1 LGRPSTSFYPGAR
14 RPAALLASVAAVA
27 ALAVLGVGC
36 GSREGTAD
44 LVNGKAQFVQR
55 CGSCHILERAGT
67 AGKTGP
73 NLDQAFGPARRD
85 GLGSGTIAGVTYDQ
99 ILYPGEG
106 SPMPAKIVHGEDA
119 RDVAAYV
126 GKVAGLTGEDQGA
139 LATAG
144 LAGATDGRQIFT
156 AAGCGG
162 CHRLADAGGTGSI
175 GPPLDDLAAQAE
187 RQAKGG
193 KPEDYVSESI
203 LEPNKVIAPGF
214 SAGVMPQNYGDQ
226 LTPEQ
231 VKALSDY
238 LLRVGG
244 G

>member
-1 LGRPSTSFYPGAR
+1 MSRLATRIAAPAR
-14 RPAALLASVAAVA
+14 RSVPASAVAAVA
-27 ALAVLGVGC
+27 VLGALGAGC
-36 GSREGTAD
+36 GAREGTAD

-55 CGSCHILERAGT
+55 CGSCHVLERAGT

-73 NLDQAFGPARRD
+73 NLDEAFGPSRRD
-85 GLGSGTIAGVTYDQ
+85 GIGSGTIAGVTHEQ
-99 ILYPGEG
+99 ILYPGSD
-106 SPMPAKIVHGEDA
+106 SPMPAKLVEGDDA

-126 GKVAGLTGEDQGA
+126 GKVAGLTGQDEGA

-144 LAGATDGRQIFT
+144 LAGATDGKQIFT

-162 CHRLADAGGTGSI
+162 CHVLSDAGGNGNI
-175 GPPLDDLAAQAE
+175 GPSLDEIGQV
-187 RQAKGG
+187 AKQRG
-193 KPEDYVSESI
+193 KGAPDKYVSESI
-203 LEPNKVIAPGF
+203 LDPNKVIAQGY

-231 VKALSDY
+231 VKALSEY

>member
-1 LGRPSTSFYPGAR
+1 LGRVSTSLSFRAR
-14 RPAALLASVAAVA
+14 RLAALASLAAVA
-27 ALAVLGVGC
+27 VALGLVGPGC

-44 LVNGKAQFVQR
+44 LVNGKAQFVQK
-55 CGSCHILERAGT
+55 CGSCHVLDRAGT

-85 GLGSGTIAGVTYDQ
+85 GLGAGTIAGVTYDQ
-99 ILYPGEG
+99 ILYPGND
-106 SPMPAKIVHGEDA
+106 SPMPAKIVRGRNAH
-119 RDVAAYV
+119 DVAAYV
-126 GKVAGLTGEDQGA
+126 GRVAGLTGQDQGA

-144 LAGATDGRQIFT
+144 LAGATDGKQIFT

-162 CHRLADAGGTGSI
+162 CHVLADAGGTGSI
-175 GPPLDDLAAQAE
+175 GPPLDDLAAEAE
-187 RQAKGG
+187 KRGG
-193 KPEDYVSESI
+193 GAPDKYVSESI
-203 LEPNKVIAPGF
+203 LNPNAVVAPGF

>member
-1 LGRPSTSFYPGAR
+1 LGRVSTSLSFRAR
-14 RPAALLASVAAVA
+14 RLAAPSASVAVA
-27 ALAVLGVGC
+27 AVLAVLGSGC

-44 LVNGKAQFVQR
+44 LVNGKAQFVQK
-55 CGSCHILERAGT
+55 CGSCHVLDRAGT

-85 GLGSGTIAGVTYDQ
+85 GLGGGTIAGVTYDQ
-99 ILYPGEG
+99 ILYPGND
-106 SPMPAKIVHGEDA
+106 SPMPAEIVTGRDA
-119 RDVAAYV
+119 HDVAAYV
-126 GKVAGLTGEDQGA
+126 GRVAGLTGQDQGA

-144 LAGATDGRQIFT
+144 LAGATDGKQIFT

-162 CHRLADAGGTGSI
+162 CHVLADAGGTGSI
-175 GPPLDDLAAQAE
+175 GPPLDNLAAETKKRA
-187 RQAKGG
+187 GG
-193 KPEDYVSESI
+193 GTPEKYVSESI
-203 LEPNKVIAPGF
+203 LNPNAVVAPGF

-231 VKALSDY
+231 VKALTDY